1 MLKKAIIV
9 LLIGL
14 SAFAVISFISSQTR
28 LFLGIERNLLNGLF
42 FLREPD
48 IHEENP
54 FVSQEVVLL
63 GFDKD
68 AIASIGKWP
77 WKRDVHAQML
87 DNLEKFSPRTVMFDV
102 VFIKNETIPPFLSK
116 KLTPEPSLLLKVEN
130 AFNEMDRAFSKALE
144 KYDNVFLDVQLVEQP
159 RPDLPKDYL
168 SRILFNEQIL
178 KGYSLPLKG
187 HQSLLVFHSL
197 EPVLSEFISSAHP
210 AIVNVLADDDDV
222 TRMFPL
228 YYTYKMSDGTV
239 RNLFTATLV
248 LVQRYYRVT
257 NENIAITPDKVVLSN
272 AKIPVL
278 DPMTHQ
284 LKVFEKDFN
293 WVKHKILNPAPPE
306 DYFYDQNLFRLLLN
320 RLKTSPSARQ
330 KIPNFPIHVLKETGG
345 FQILGGWEI
354 FDAAEQGNA
363 TKIRLVVYDRGT
375 IEIKTPVPGFSYINY
390 AGTENRY
397 FVDQKT
403 GFPSIFN
410 TVPTQS
416 YGKVYTMNPL
426 PEIPTMDASG
436 RIKESYDTLALEKW
450 FLDFCEKQSY
460 RAYNQAAQDL
470 GDGVQDEVR
479 LQEYLN
485 RNSEKGKYFFFSYY
499 FTSANA
505 PPGMLRTLIDQ
516 YPDFGR
522 EAGQDS
528 ADFLTDSVV
537 VRDLMDVYEKQFQQF
552 YNKFVFAG
560 ATARILGD
568 IQQTPYGAMN
578 GVNTLIN
585 SFNTVITR
593 NELTFS
599 AHVPHFD
606 LFILLGVCLFC
617 CFVYGF
623 TSIRISSVIFI
634 ILLLTTLIL
643 NFALF
648 SMKNLVLTTTPLVFS
663 NVLIFGG
670 IIVLKV
676 LTEQKDKKFLKTTF
690 SSYLAPEIIDEMYR
704 NKTMPTLG
712 GEARPITAYFTDI
725 QSFSTFS
732 EKLTA
737 DQLVELI
744 NEYLSAMTDI
754 LINEMGTLDKYEGDA
769 IIAFFGA
776 PMEVPD
782 HALRACRVAV
792 SMQETLTRLCEKWKT
807 EKQHP
812 HEPDRNTKGLGGEE
826 WKASDRWPLIVHSM
840 KMRIGINTGEIVV
853 GNMGSAMRMN
863 YTMMGDP
870 VNLAARLEEAGKQYG
885 VYILVSEDTLKW
897 EITDDN
903 GDLKRVFDMVEVRFI
918 DTIAVVGKSEPVRV
932 YELCAMKGDL
942 TEQEKELISL
952 FNLGMKHYLDM
963 EWDQAA
969 EVFEK
974 AAEIERIPDGKTTP
988 SQVYI
993 DRCRACK
1000 NNPPVA
1006 PGEIWDGVCRL
1017 TKK

>member
-14 SAFAVISFISSQTR
+14 SVFAVMHFISSQTR

-48 IHEENP
+48 VHKTNP
-54 FVSQEVVLL
+54 LVSQEVVLL
-63 GFDKD
+63 GFDED
-68 AIASIGKWP
+68 AMASIGKWP

-87 DNLEKFSPRTVMFDV
+87 NNLEKFSPRTVMFDV

-116 KLTPEPSLLLKVEN
+116 KLKPEPNLLLKVET
-130 AFNEMDRAFSKALE
+130 AFNEMDRAFSEALE
-144 KYDNVFLDVQLVEQP
+144 KYDNVFLDVQLVEHP
-159 RPDLPKDYL
+159 RPDLPKAYL

-178 KGYSLPLKG
+178 KDYSLPLKNNR
-187 HQSLLVFHSL
+187 SLLVFHSL
-197 EPVLSEFISSAHP
+197 EPVLSEFISNAHP
-210 AIVNVLADDDDV
+210 AIVNVLPDDDDV

-228 YYTYKMSDGTV
+228 YYTYKMSDRTI

-248 LVQRYYRVT
+248 LVQQYYRVN
-257 NENIAITPDKVVLSN
+257 NENVSITHDKVVLSA
-272 AKIPVL
+272 AKIPTL
-278 DPMTHQ
+278 DPTSHQ
-284 LKVFEKDFN
+284 LEVFEKEFK
-293 WVKHKILNPAPPE
+293 WLKHKILNPVPPKG
-306 DYFYDQNLFRLLLN
+306 YPYNRNLFRLLLN
-320 RLKTSPSARQ
+320 RLKMETEPDE
-330 KIPNFPIHVLKETGG
+330 KIPPFPIHLLKKTGG
-345 FQILGGWEI
+345 FEILDGWEI
-354 FDAAEQGNA
+354 LDAAQKGA
-363 TKIRLVVYDRGT
+363 AVKIQMVIYEEGT

-390 AGTENRY
+390 AGTEKRY
-397 FVDQKT
+397 FMDNET
-403 GFPSIFN
+403 GAPKMFN
-410 TVPTQS
+410 TAPTKS
-416 YGKVYTMNPL
+416 YGEVYAMDPL
-426 PEIPTMDASG
+426 PEIPLMDASG
-436 RIKESYDTLALEKW
+436 RIKEGYDTRALEKW
-450 FLDFCEKQSY
+450 FIAFCEKQSHQ
-460 RAYNQAAQDL
+460 AYNQAAQDL
-470 GDGVQDEVR
+470 GDEAQDEVR

-485 RNSEKGKYFFFSYY
+485 RHSEKGKYFFYSYY
-499 FTSANA
+499 FMNA
-505 PPGMLRTLIDQ
+505 DTPPGMLRPLIDQ
-516 YPDFGR
+516 YPDFGAEAEQDR
-522 EAGQDS
+522 E
-528 ADFLTDSVV
+528 DFLSDRVV
-537 VRDLMDVYEKQFQQF
+537 IRDLMNVTMVQFQQY
-552 YNKFVFAG
+552 YNKFIFAG

-578 GVNTLIN
+578 GINTLIN

-593 NELTFS
+593 NELTLS
-599 AHVPHFD
+599 AHVPNFD
-606 LFILLGVCLFC
+606 FFLLLGVSLFC

-623 TSIRISSVIFI
+623 TSIRISGVIFI
-634 ILLLTTLIL
+634 LLLLGTLIAS
-643 NFALF
+643 FALF
-648 SMKNLVLTTTPLVFS
+648 SIRNLVLTTTPLVFS
-663 NVLIFGG
+663 NILIFGG

-725 QSFSTFS
+725 QGFSTFS

-737 DQLVELI
+737 NQLVELI

-782 HALRACRVAV
+782 HPLRACRVAV
-792 SMQETLTRLCEKWKT
+792 SMQQTLTNLCEKWKN
-807 EKQHP
+807 EKQDP
-812 HEPDRNTKGLGGEE
+812 LNPDRNTKGLGVTE
-826 WKASDRWPLIVHSM
+826 WKPGDRWPIIVHSM
-840 KMRIGINTGEIVV
+840 KMRVGINTGEIVV

-885 VYILVSEDTLKW
+885 VYILVSESTLKW

-903 GDLKRVFDMVEVRFI
+903 GDAKQVFDMVEVRFI

-932 YELCAMKGDL
+932 YELCAMKGGL
-942 TEQEKELISL
+942 TPKEKELITL
-952 FNLGMKHYLDM
+952 FDLGMNHYLNM
-963 EWDQAA
+963 AWDQAISA
-969 EVFEK
+969 FEK

-988 SQVYI
+988 SEVYI
-993 DRCRACK
+993 ARCRGCK
-1000 NNPPVA
+1000 ENPPVT
-1006 PGEIWDGVCRL
+1006 PGETWDGVFHL